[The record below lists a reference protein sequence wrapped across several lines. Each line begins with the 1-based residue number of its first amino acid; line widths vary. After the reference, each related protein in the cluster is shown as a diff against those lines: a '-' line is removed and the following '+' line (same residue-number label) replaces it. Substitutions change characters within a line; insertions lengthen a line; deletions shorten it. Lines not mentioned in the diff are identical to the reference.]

1 MTANPAL
8 WLGPGQTGEVPL
20 GPDLVAHVV
29 RGAAPGPI
37 VWAWAPRGDGD
48 PSMAQALGELRD
60 ELHPATLRGAVGL
73 LLDGPP
79 PPLVASHGFRE
90 EYPWNTA
97 IRAICRDAAAI
108 VLLESMLPG
117 YQAAP
122 HVACDLE
129 DERARRVARAL
140 GARFLAPPLVV
151 PTPSPTV
158 VTAPTALWLDGEAE
172 RLERPV
178 VDRATRALRS
188 LLATLGAVDGQPS
201 APETRVV
208 LRAIA
213 EVEAGGPGLVEIAAP
228 PGSIVRAGEVV
239 AWVGAPGL
247 RARRALRAPSGGVI
261 LYARAG
267 LVSGGR
273 VVGIGKLRRTLPEL
287 APRAHDADLVTVGW
301 CEHVALPELGV
312 PSLPAKIDTGAR
324 TSALHVA
331 SLREEGWTG
340 DGRPLVAI
348 EVPSG
353 VGDGTIV
360 ARAPIAEYTWV
371 RDSSGHAA
379 RRPVIETTLR
389 LGPVE
394 GRVRV
399 SLTDRGDMSF
409 PMLVGRTA
417 LAGRARVDP
426 GRRFLLGGG
435 SLPSP

>member
-1 MTANPAL
+1 MNPVEL
-8 WLGPGQTGEVPL
+8 IPPGERGEVVL

-48 PSMAQALGELRD
+48 PSMAQALGEVRD
-60 ELHPATLRGAVGL
+60 ELHPASMRGALGL

-79 PPLVASHGFRE
+79 PPLVAAPGFRE
-90 EYPWNTA
+90 EYPWHAA
-97 IRAICRDAAAI
+97 IRAICRDAAAV

-122 HVACDLE
+122 HVACDLT
-129 DERARRVARAL
+129 DDRARRVARAL

-151 PTPSPTV
+151 PTPSPSV
-158 VTAPTALWLDGEAE
+158 VTAPSVLWLDGEAE

-178 VDRATRALRS
+178 VDRAARALRS
-188 LLATLGAVDGQPS
+188 LFATLGMIDAPPSTVD
-201 APETRVV
+201 TRIV

-213 EVEAGGPGLVEIAAP
+213 EVEAGGPGLVEIAVP
-228 PGSIVRAGEVV
+228 PGAIVRAGEVV

-247 RARRALRAPSGGVI
+247 RSRRALRAPSGGVV
-261 LYARAG
+261 LYARGG
-267 LVSGGR
+267 LVPGGR

-287 APRAHDADLVTVGW
+287 AARAPARELVTVGW
-301 CEHVALPELGV
+301 CETVALPELGV
-312 PSLPAKIDTGAR
+312 SSLPAKIDTGAR

-340 DGRPLVAI
+340 DGRPLVAL
-348 EVPSG
+348 EVPTG
-353 VGDGTIV
+353 VGDGTTI

-389 LGPVE
+389 LGPIE
-394 GRVRV
+394 SRVRV